1 MDKGVVSLVVGL
13 DLGWLLGV
21 TYCLQE
27 AAESHCCLAV
37 VEQRAALCFCCRTN
51 DVFECS
57 ALNEYRDIVPCFIVV
72 EGVRI
77 GRTVEIAG
85 DAAFSTIDNK
95 ISGVGVNM
103 QLHISS
109 KEAEYCVW

>member
-1 MDKGVVSLVVGL
+1 MDKGVGGLVVGL

-27 AAESHCCLAV
+27 
-37 VEQRAALCFCCRTN
+37 RAALCFCCGTN

-57 ALNEYRDIVPCFIVV
+57 ALNEYRGIVRCFIVV
-72 EGVRI
+72 EGVQI

-85 DAAFSTIDNK
+85 DEAFSAIDNK
-95 ISGVGVNM
+95 ISSVRVDM
-103 QLHISS
+103 QLHVSS
-109 KEAEYCVW
+109 EEAEYCVW